1 MSLSENVKEFIDL
14 KNSVQE
20 KKISF
25 LRFLATLVLS
35 LIGLLTALHKTTG
48 NSPLVRVS
56 FALTIV
62 LLASALLSL
71 LITLYNLDI
80 KGRKG
85 LAENYRN
92 ELQSAYQQDRA
103 MQPVYAGDDKRY
115 EQYEKTSYI
124 LLVLSVFLLSAYAV
138 LLAFS

>member
-1 MSLSENVKEFIDL
+1 MSLSEYVKEFIDL

-48 NSPLVRVS
+48 SSPLVRVS
-56 FALTIV
+56 FSLTIV

-80 KGRKG
+80 KGRRG
-85 LAENYRN
+85 LVENYHN

-115 EQYEKTSYI
+115 ERYEKTSYI
-124 LLVLSVFLLSAYAV
+124 LLLVSVLMLSTYAV